1 MMDSSREALKP
12 DERGLGDAPAKSQG
26 KLALALGVI
35 AIALS
40 LVLGFVY
47 LISVRR
53 LEREVA
59 RLSRQTEDFSRLV
72 GRAQEQSQTLAQQ
85 ASQAAANAQAAAQ
98 QRDLAKQDQSNSEA
112 QAQLARQ
119 QAAAEQQKAD
129 QATHQAA
136 AEQQKA
142 DQATHQAE
150 EYRQQREAE
159 LAQLQQALGQIAETQ
174 RTAMGL
180 VLTLDSKSI
189 RFDFD
194 KANIK
199 PEYRDILNRIA
210 GILMTLKGYSI
221 AVYGY
226 TDDIGTQAYNL
237 QLSQRRAEA
246 VRDFLV
252 QTGISRTT
260 ITSAKGFG
268 KSDPRVPGDSEQAR
282 AANRRVEIGIVDSKL
297 ITNGPLVVP
306 K

>member
-1 MMDSSREALKP
+1 MMGSSREALRP
-12 DERGLGDAPAKSQG
+12 DERGLGDALAKSQG
-26 KLALALGVI
+26 KLALALGMI

-40 LVLGFVY
+40 LVLGLVF
-47 LISVRR
+47 LTSVRR

-59 RLSRQTEDFSRLV
+59 RLSQRTEGLSRV
-72 GRAQEQSQTLAQQ
+72 VERTQEQSQTMAQQ
-85 ASQAAANAQAAAQ
+85 ASQAAANAQAAAE
-98 QRDLAKQDQSNSEA
+98 QRDLAKQAQSNSEA

-119 QAAAEQQKAD
+119 QAGAEQQKAD
-129 QATHQAA
+129 QATQ
-136 AEQQKA
+136 
-142 DQATHQAE
+142 QAE
-150 EYRQQREAE
+150 EYRQRREAA
-159 LAQLQQALGQIAETQ
+159 LAQLQQALGQIAETH

-180 VLTLDSKSI
+180 VMTLDSKSI

-210 GILMTLKGYSI
+210 GIMMTLKGYTI

-252 QTGISRTT
+252 QAGISATVMST
-260 ITSAKGFG
+260 KGFG
-268 KSDPRVPGDSEQAR
+268 KSDPRVPGESELAR
-282 AANRRVEIGIVDSKL
+282 AANRRVEIAIVDSKL
-297 ITNGPLVVP
+297 VTNDPLVVP

>member
-1 MMDSSREALKP
+1 MMDPLREPPEA
-12 DERGLGDAPAKSQG
+12 DEPELRDAPATSHG
-26 KLALALGVI
+26 KLAVVLGVI
-35 AIALS
+35 ATALS
-40 LVLGFVY
+40 LVLGFFY
-47 LISVRR
+47 LTSVRR

-59 RLSRQTEDFSRLV
+59 RLSQQTDDFSRVLV
-72 GRAQEQSQTLAQQ
+72 SAQTQSQTLAQQ

-98 QRDLAKQDQSNSEA
+98 QRDVAKQDQSNSEA

-119 QAAAEQQKAD
+119 QAAAEQQKAE
-129 QATHQAA
+129 QATQQ
-136 AEQQKA
+136 AEQYRKER
-142 DQATHQAE
+142 E
-150 EYRQQREAE
+150 EQ
-159 LAQLQQALGQIAETQ
+159 LTQLQDALGQIAETR

-180 VLTLDSKSI
+180 VMTLDSKSI

-210 GILMTLKGYSI
+210 GIMMTLKGYTI

-226 TDDIGTQAYNL
+226 TDDVGSPSYNL

-246 VRDFLV
+246 VRDFFK
-252 QTGISRTT
+252 QTGIPST
-260 ITSAKGFG
+260 ISTKGFG
-268 KSDPRVPGDSEQAR
+268 KADPRVPGDSEQAR

-297 ITNGPLVVP
+297 VTNGPLVVP

>member
-1 MMDSSREALKP
+1 MMDSSRESMTP
-12 DERGLGDAPAKSQG
+12 DESGLADAPAKSQG
-26 KLALALGVI
+26 KFALALGMI

-40 LVLGFVY
+40 LVFGIVY
-47 LISVRR
+47 LVSVRR
-53 LEREVA
+53 LDREVA
-59 RLSRQTEDFSRLV
+59 RLREQTEGLSRTV
-72 GRAQEQSQTLAQQ
+72 VHAQEQSQTFAEQ

-119 QAAAEQQKAD
+119 QAATEQQKAE
-129 QATHQAA
+129 QATQV
-136 AEQQKA
+136 AEA
-142 DQATHQAE
+142 
-150 EYRQQREAE
+150 YRQEREAQ
-159 LAQLQQALGQIAETQ
+159 LAQLQDALGQIAETR

-180 VLTLDSKSI
+180 VMTLDSKSI

-210 GILMTLKGYSI
+210 GIMMTLKGYTI

-226 TDDIGTQAYNL
+226 TDDVGSPTYNL

-246 VRDFLV
+246 VRDFFV
-252 QTGISRTT
+252 QTGIPTT
-260 ITSAKGFG
+260 IMSTKGFG
-268 KSDPRVPGDSEQAR
+268 KADPRVPGDSEQAR

>member
-1 MMDSSREALKP
+1 MMGSSREALRP
-12 DERGLGDAPAKSQG
+12 DERGLGDALAKSQG
-26 KLALALGVI
+26 KLALALGMI

-40 LVLGFVY
+40 LVLGLVF
-47 LISVRR
+47 LTSVRR

-59 RLSRQTEDFSRLV
+59 RLSQRTEGLSRV
-72 GRAQEQSQTLAQQ
+72 VERTQEQSQTMAQQ
-85 ASQAAANAQAAAQ
+85 ASQAAANAQAAAE
-98 QRDLAKQDQSNSEA
+98 QRDLAKQAQSNSEA

-119 QAAAEQQKAD
+119 QAGAEQQKAD
-129 QATHQAA
+129 QATQ
-136 AEQQKA
+136 
-142 DQATHQAE
+142 QAE
-150 EYRQQREAE
+150 EYRQEREAA
-159 LAQLQQALGQIAETQ
+159 LAQLQQALGQIAETH

-180 VLTLDSKSI
+180 VMTLDSKSI

-210 GILMTLKGYSI
+210 GIMMTLKGYTI

-226 TDDIGTQAYNL
+226 TDDIGTQTYNL

-246 VRDFLV
+246 VRDFLM
-252 QTGISRTT
+252 QTGISPT
-260 ITSAKGFG
+260 IMSTKGFG

-282 AANRRVEIGIVDSKL
+282 AANRRVEIGIVESRI
-297 ITNGPLVVP
+297 ITDRPIVEP

>member
-1 MMDSSREALKP
+1 MMDSLRDALNP
-12 DERGLGDAPAKSQG
+12 DERGPGDAPAKSHG

-40 LVLGFVY
+40 LILGIVY
-47 LISVRR
+47 LILVRR

-59 RLSRQTEDFSRLV
+59 QLSQQTEGLNQLV
-72 GRAQEQSQTLAQQ
+72 MRAQEQSQTLAQQ

-119 QAAAEQQKAD
+119 QAAAEQQKAE
-129 QATHQAA
+129 QATEV
-136 AEQQKA
+136 AEA
-142 DQATHQAE
+142 
-150 EYRQQREAE
+150 YRQEREAQ
-159 LAQLQQALGQIAETQ
+159 LAQLQDALGQIAETR

-180 VLTLDSKSI
+180 VMTLDSKSI

-210 GILMTLKGYSI
+210 GIMMTLKGYTI

-226 TDDIGTQAYNL
+226 TDDVGTPSYNL

-252 QTGISRTT
+252 QTGIPAT
-260 ITSAKGFG
+260 IMSTKGYG
-268 KSDPRVPGDSEQAR
+268 KADPRVPGDSEQAR

-297 ITNGPLVVP
+297 VTNGPLVVP

>member
-1 MMDSSREALKP
+1 MDSSREALKP
-12 DERGLGDAPAKSQG
+12 DEPGLGDTPAKSQG

-47 LISVRR
+47 LRSVRR

-59 RLSRQTEDFSRLV
+59 RLSQQTEGLSRQTEDLSRQV
-72 GRAQEQSQTLAQQ
+72 ARSQEQSQTLAQQ

-119 QAAAEQQKAD
+119 QAATEQQKAE
-129 QATHQAA
+129 QATQ
-136 AEQQKA
+136 
-142 DQATHQAE
+142 QAE
-150 EYRQQREAE
+150 KYRQEREAE
-159 LAQLQQALGQIAETQ
+159 LTQLQDALGQIAETH

-180 VLTLDSKSI
+180 VMTLDSKSI

-199 PEYRDILNRIA
+199 PEYRDVLNRIA
-210 GILMTLKGYSI
+210 GILMTLKGFSI

-226 TDDIGTQAYNL
+226 TDDVGSQTYNL

-252 QTGISRTT
+252 QAGISPAT
-260 ITSAKGFG
+260 IGSIKGFG
-268 KSDPRVPGDSEQAR
+268 KSDPRVTGDNEQAR

-297 ITNGPLVVP
+297 ITNGPLMAP
-306 K
+306 ESR

>member
-1 MMDSSREALKP
+1 MMDSFREAQEP
-12 DERGLGDAPAKSQG
+12 GEPEVGDATDRSHG
-26 KLALALGVI
+26 KLALVLGVI

-40 LVLGFVY
+40 LILGVVY
-47 LISVRR
+47 LVSVRR

-59 RLSRQTEDFSRLV
+59 RLSQQTEDFSQVLV
-72 GRAQEQSQTLAQQ
+72 RTQEQSQTLAQQ
-85 ASQAAANAQAAAQ
+85 ASQAASNAQAAAQ
-98 QRDLAKQDQSNSEA
+98 QRDVAKQDQTNSEA

-119 QAAAEQQKAD
+119 QAAAEQEKAA
-129 QATHQAA
+129 QATQQ
-136 AEQQKA
+136 AEQ
-142 DQATHQAE
+142 
-150 EYRQQREAE
+150 YRQERETQ
-159 LAQLQQALGQIAETQ
+159 LTQLQDALGQIAETR

-180 VLTLDSKSI
+180 VMTLDSKSI

-199 PEYRDILNRIA
+199 PEYRDILNRVA
-210 GILMTLKGYSI
+210 GIMMTLKGYTI

-226 TDDIGTQAYNL
+226 TDDVGSPTYNL

-246 VRDFLV
+246 VRDFFV
-252 QTGISRTT
+252 QTGIPTT
-260 ITSAKGFG
+260 IMSTKGFG
-268 KSDPRVPGDSEQAR
+268 KADPRVPGDSEQAR

>member
-1 MMDSSREALKP
+1 MKSSREALKP
-12 DERGLGDAPAKSQG
+12 DEPGLENVAAKFQG

-40 LVLGFVY
+40 LGLGLVY

-59 RLSRQTEDFSRLV
+59 GLSQKTEGLSRLV
-72 GRAQEQSQTLAQQ
+72 VLGQEQSQTLAQQ

-112 QAQLARQ
+112 QAELARQ
-119 QAAAEQQKAD
+119 QAAAEQQKAA
-129 QATHQAA
+129 QATQ
-136 AEQQKA
+136 
-142 DQATHQAE
+142 QAE
-150 EYRQQREAE
+150 EYRQARESE
-159 LAQLQQALGQIAETQ
+159 LAQLQQALGQIAETH

-180 VLTLDSKSI
+180 VMTLDSKSI

-194 KANIK
+194 KAIIK
-199 PEYRDILNRIA
+199 PEYRDILNRVA
-210 GILMTLKGYSI
+210 GILMTLKGYTI

-226 TDDIGTQAYNL
+226 TDDIGTQTYNL

-246 VRDFLV
+246 VRDFLM
-252 QTGISRTT
+252 QTGISPT
-260 ITSAKGFG
+260 IMSTKGFG

-297 ITNGPLVVP
+297 ITNGPLVLP

>member
-1 MMDSSREALKP
+1 MMGSSREALRP
-12 DERGLGDAPAKSQG
+12 DERGLGDALAKSQG
-26 KLALALGVI
+26 KLALALGMI

-40 LVLGFVY
+40 LVLGLVF
-47 LISVRR
+47 LTSVRR

-59 RLSRQTEDFSRLV
+59 RLSQRTEGLSRV
-72 GRAQEQSQTLAQQ
+72 VERTQEQSQTRAQQ
-85 ASQAAANAQAAAQ
+85 ASQAAANAQAAAE
-98 QRDLAKQDQSNSEA
+98 QRDLAKQAQSNSEA

-119 QAAAEQQKAD
+119 QAGAEQQKAD
-129 QATHQAA
+129 QATQ
-136 AEQQKA
+136 
-142 DQATHQAE
+142 QAE
-150 EYRQQREAE
+150 EYRQEREAA
-159 LAQLQQALGQIAETQ
+159 LAQLQQALGQIAETH

-180 VLTLDSKSI
+180 VMTLDSKSI

-210 GILMTLKGYSI
+210 GIMMTLKGYTI

-252 QTGISRTT
+252 QAGISATVMST
-260 ITSAKGFG
+260 KGFG
-268 KSDPRVPGDSEQAR
+268 KSDPRVPGESELAR
-282 AANRRVEIGIVDSKL
+282 AANRRVEIAIVDSKL
-297 ITNGPLVVP
+297 VTNDPLVVP

>member
-1 MMDSSREALKP
+1 MMNSSREVLKW
-12 DERGLGDAPAKSQG
+12 DQRGLGDAPAKSQG
-26 KLALALGVI
+26 KLALVLGVV

-40 LVLGFVY
+40 MVLGFIY

-59 RLSRQTEDFSRLV
+59 RLSQQTESFSRLV
-72 GRAQEQSQTLAQQ
+72 ERAQEQSQTMAQQ

-98 QRDLAKQDQSNSEA
+98 QRDLAKQAQSNSEA
-112 QAQLARQ
+112 EAQVARQ
-119 QAAAEQQKAD
+119 KATAEQQKAD
-129 QATHQAA
+129 QA
-136 AEQQKA
+136 QQ
-142 DQATHQAE
+142 QAE
-150 EYRQQREAE
+150 EYRKEREAE
-159 LAQLQQALGQIAETQ
+159 LAQLQQVLGQIAETR

-180 VLTLDSKSI
+180 VMTLDSKSI

-210 GILMTLKGYSI
+210 GILMTFKEYTI

-226 TDDIGTQAYNL
+226 TDDVGTQTYNL

-252 QTGISRTT
+252 QAGISPT
-260 ITSAKGFG
+260 ILSTKGFG

-297 ITNGPLVVP
+297 LTNGLLVLP

>member
-1 MMDSSREALKP
+1 MIESSREALKP
-12 DERGLGDAPAKSQG
+12 DERGPEDEPAKSQG
-26 KLALALGVI
+26 KLALALGLI

-59 RLSRQTEDFSRLV
+59 RLSQQTEDLSRLV
-72 GRAQEQSQTLAQQ
+72 VRTQEQSQTSAQL

-119 QAAAEQQKAD
+119 QAAAEQQKANE
-129 QATHQAA
+129 AT
-136 AEQQKA
+136 E
-142 DQATHQAE
+142 QAE
-150 EYRQQREAE
+150 KYRRERE
-159 LAQLQQALGQIAETQ
+159 EGLAQLQQALGQIAETR

-180 VLTLDSKSI
+180 VMTLDSKSI

-210 GILMTLKGYSI
+210 GILMTLKGYTI

-226 TDDIGTQAYNL
+226 TDDVGTQTYNL

-246 VRDFLV
+246 VRDFLM
-252 QTGISRTT
+252 QTGISPT
-260 ITSAKGFG
+260 IMSTKGFG

-282 AANRRVEIGIVDSKL
+282 AANRRVEIGIVDSRL

>member
-1 MMDSSREALKP
+1 MTDSSREELKP
-12 DERGLGDAPAKSQG
+12 DERGLADPPAKSQG

-35 AIALS
+35 AIAFS
-40 LVLGFVY
+40 LALGLVY
-47 LISVRR
+47 LVTVRR

-59 RLSRQTEDFSRLV
+59 RLSQQTEGLSRLV
-72 GRAQEQSQTLAQQ
+72 VRAQEQSQTFAQQ
-85 ASQAAANAQAAAQ
+85 VSRAAANAQEAAQ

-119 QAAAEQQKAD
+119 QAAASQQKAD
-129 QATHQAA
+129 QATQQ
-136 AEQQKA
+136 AEQ
-142 DQATHQAE
+142 
-150 EYRQQREAE
+150 YRQEREAE
-159 LAQLQQALGQIAETQ
+159 LAQLQEALGQIAETH

-180 VLTLDSKSI
+180 VMTLDSKSI

-194 KANIK
+194 KANVK

-210 GILMTLKGYSI
+210 GVLMTLKGFSI

-226 TDDIGTQAYNL
+226 TDDVGTQTYNL

-252 QTGISRTT
+252 QTGLSPTT
-260 ITSAKGFG
+260 ITRAKGFG
-268 KSDPRVPGDSEQAR
+268 KADPRVPGDSEQAR

-297 ITNGPLVVP
+297 ITSGPLDVP

>member
-12 DERGLGDAPAKSQG
+12 DKREPGDAPATSQG
-26 KLALALGVI
+26 NLALALGVI

-40 LVLGFVY
+40 LVLGFLY
-47 LISVRR
+47 LTSVRR

-59 RLSRQTEDFSRLV
+59 GLSQQTEGLSRV
-72 GRAQEQSQTLAQQ
+72 VVRAQEQSQTLAHQ

-98 QRDLAKQDQSNSEA
+98 QRDLATQDQSNSET

-119 QAAAEQQKAD
+119 QAAAEQQKGAE
-129 QATHQAA
+129 ATQ
-136 AEQQKA
+136 
-142 DQATHQAE
+142 QAE
-150 EYRQQREAE
+150 KYRQEREAE
-159 LAQLQQALGQIAETQ
+159 LAQLQQALGEIAETH

-180 VLTLDSKSI
+180 VMTLDSKSI

-194 KANIK
+194 KATIK

-210 GILMTLKGYSI
+210 GILMTLKGHSI

-226 TDDIGTQAYNL
+226 TDDIGTQTYNL

-252 QTGISRTT
+252 QTGIPPT
-260 ITSAKGFG
+260 ILSTKGLG
-268 KSDPRVPGDSEQAR
+268 KSDPRVPGDSEPAR

-297 ITNGPLVVP
+297 LTNGPLVVP

>member
-1 MMDSSREALKP
+1 MMDSSREAREQ
-12 DERGLGDAPAKSQG
+12 DERGRGAALAKSSG
-26 KLALALGVI
+26 KLALVLGVI
-35 AIALS
+35 AIAFS

-59 RLSRQTEDFSRLV
+59 GLSQQTEGLSRV
-72 GRAQEQSQTLAQQ
+72 VARAQEQSQTLAQQ

-119 QAAAEQQKAD
+119 QAAAEQQKAE
-129 QATHQAA
+129 QATQQ
-136 AEQQKA
+136 AEQ
-142 DQATHQAE
+142 
-150 EYRQQREAE
+150 YRQEREAE
-159 LAQLQQALGQIAETQ
+159 LAQLQTALGQIAETR

-180 VLTLDSKSI
+180 VMTLDSKSI

-210 GILMTLKGYSI
+210 GILLTLKGYTI

-226 TDDIGTQAYNL
+226 TDDIGTQTYNL

-252 QTGISRTT
+252 QTGIPST
-260 ITSAKGFG
+260 ILSTKGFG
-268 KSDPRVPGDSEQAR
+268 KADPRVPGDSEEAR

-297 ITNGPLVVP
+297 IMNGSLVVP

>member
-1 MMDSSREALKP
+1 MVDSSQEAPKL
-12 DERGLGDAPAKSQG
+12 DEDIPARTHG

-40 LVLGFVY
+40 LVLGCVY

-59 RLSRQTEDFSRLV
+59 RLNQQTQDLSRLIE
-72 GRAQEQSQTLAQQ
+72 RAQEQSQTFAQQ

-98 QRDLAKQDQSNSEA
+98 QRDAAKQEQSNSEA
-112 QAQLARQ
+112 QAQVARQ
-119 QAAAEQQKAD
+119 QAAANQQKAE
-129 QATHQAA
+129 QATQQ
-136 AEQQKA
+136 AEQAKQ
-142 DQATHQAE
+142 QAE
-150 EYRQQREAE
+150 QYRQEREAE
-159 LAQLQQALGQIAETQ
+159 LAQLQQALGQIAETH
-174 RTAMGL
+174 RTALGL
-180 VLTLDSKSI
+180 VMTLDSKSI

-194 KANIK
+194 KAIIK

-226 TDDIGTQAYNL
+226 TDDVGTQEYNL

-252 QTGISRTT
+252 QTGISAAT
-260 ITSAKGFG
+260 ITRAKGFG
-268 KSDPRVPGDSEQAR
+268 KDDPRAQGSSEQAR
-282 AANRRVEIGIVDSKL
+282 AANRRVEIGIVDSKI
-297 ITNGPLVVP
+297 ITNSPLDAP

>member
-1 MMDSSREALKP
+1 MMGSSREALRP

-26 KLALALGVI
+26 KLALALGMI

-40 LVLGFVY
+40 LVLGLVF
-47 LISVRR
+47 LTSVRR

-59 RLSRQTEDFSRLV
+59 RLSQRTEGLSRV
-72 GRAQEQSQTLAQQ
+72 VERTQEQSQTMAQQ
-85 ASQAAANAQAAAQ
+85 ASQAAANAQAAAE
-98 QRDLAKQDQSNSEA
+98 QRDLAKQAQSNSDA

-119 QAAAEQQKAD
+119 QAGAEQQKAD
-129 QATHQAA
+129 QATQ
-136 AEQQKA
+136 
-142 DQATHQAE
+142 QAE
-150 EYRQQREAE
+150 EYRQEREAA
-159 LAQLQQALGQIAETQ
+159 LAQLQQALGQIAETH

-180 VLTLDSKSI
+180 VMTLDSKSI

-210 GILMTLKGYSI
+210 GIMMTLKGYTI

-252 QTGISRTT
+252 QAGISATVMST
-260 ITSAKGFG
+260 KGFG
-268 KSDPRVPGDSEQAR
+268 KSDPRVPGDSELAR
-282 AANRRVEIGIVDSKL
+282 AANRRVEIAIVDSKL
-297 ITNGPLVVP
+297 VTNDPLVVP